1 MEGFNIIPKEST
13 TPASSVNKLVV
24 PPVKVGAELGATVK
38 SATETK
44 KSDLQLL
51 SWTAYAVVVGV
62 ILYTTY
68 LVFMRF
74 YILNQISSVSAELQ
88 TIEQS
93 VDKGSI
99 ETLKTVDKRLQMI
112 KTRLSR
118 HVLSGVVLD
127 TINQY
132 IRTTAQVSEYK
143 IETTETEL
151 TVSLSEITPTF
162 KDMAEQ
168 TEKLFDLKNTGIIK
182 SFTITNLSYE
192 QDTRRVRFTIKLV
205 LDKTKYSAAGVLVQ
219 AKQN

>member
-1 MEGFNIIPKEST
+1 MEGFNIIPKESIA
-13 TPASSVNKLVV
+13 PAGSVSKLVV
-24 PPVKVGAELGATVK
+24 PPVKVGGELGATVK
-38 SATETK
+38 PGTETK
-44 KSDLQLL
+44 KSDLEIL
-51 SWTAYAVVVGV
+51 SWTAYAVVTGV
-62 ILYTTY
+62 ILYTGY

-99 ETLKTVDKRLQMI
+99 ETLKTVDQRLQMI

-132 IRTTAQVSEYK
+132 IRTTAQISEYK

-219 AKQN
+219 AQKN

>member
-1 MEGFNIIPKEST
+1 MEGFNIIPKEPTALSG
-13 TPASSVNKLVV
+13 SVSKVV
-24 PPVKVGAELGATVK
+24 APPTKVGSELGSGVK
-38 SATETK
+38 PGVENK

-51 SWTAYAVVVGV
+51 SWAAYCIAVGV
-62 ILYTTY
+62 ILYTAY

-74 YILNQISSVSAELQ
+74 YILNQISSVSSELQ
-88 TIEQS
+88 AIEQS

-99 ETLKTVDKRLQMI
+99 ETLKTVDQRLQMI
-112 KTRLSR
+112 KSRLSR

-132 IRTTAQVSEYK
+132 IRTTAQISEYK
-143 IETTETEL
+143 VETTDTEL
-151 TVSLSEITPTF
+151 FVFLSEITPTF

-182 SFTITNLSYE
+182 SFSITNLSYE
-192 QDTRRVRFTIKLV
+192 QDTKRIRFTIKLV

-219 AKQN
+219 TQKN

>member
-1 MEGFNIIPKEST
+1 MEGFNIIPKES
-13 TPASSVNKLVV
+13 PALASSVNKLVV
-24 PPVKVGAELGATVK
+24 PPVKVGATAK
-38 SATETK
+38 SSAETK
-44 KSDLQLL
+44 KSDLELL
-51 SWTAYAVVVGV
+51 SWVAYAVVIGV
-62 ILYTTY
+62 ILYTAY

-74 YILNQISSVSAELQ
+74 YILNQISSVSAELK

-93 VDKGSI
+93 IDKDSI
-99 ETLKTVDKRLQMI
+99 ETLKTVDQRLQMI
-112 KTRLSR
+112 RSRLSR

-132 IRTTAQVSEYK
+132 IRTSAQISEYK
-143 IETTETEL
+143 VETTETEL
-151 TVSLSEITPTF
+151 TVYLSEITPSF

-205 LDKTKYSAAGVLVQ
+205 LDKTKYSAAGVLMQV
-219 AKQN
+219 KKN